1 MVLPCLNALPVGTDI
16 VDTLPLLESSLLTR
30 IFLSNEKA
38 SHLYTP
44 GMTIEQAEE
53 AVRRDPDH
61 IRRAVMTFLGNEKAS
76 DLYTPRMTIEQAEEA
91 VRQWKFEKKQQRK
104 EEKRKKKQARVAKAD
119 DLDHQM
125 SKLKMIERT
134 KSVAQAE
141 EAARISEE
149 ERIKNMRK
157 NHKDF
162 MRRRAMDEVDTDGES
177 D

>member
-44 GMTIEQAEE
+44 G
-53 AVRRDPDH
+53 
-61 IRRAVMTFLGNEKAS
+61 
-76 DLYTPRMTIEQAEEA
+76 MTIEQAEEA

-162 MRRRAMDEVDTDGES
+162 MRRRAMGEVDTDGES
-177 D
+177 DSERHKGV